1 MVMTLN
7 TPKAQSTKEII
18 DKMYIVKVKNFCS
31 EKDIVKRIWRKATE
45 QEKIFAIDTFDK
57 GLLSKI
63 YKELLKLNNEKTNSP
78 IKKWA
83 KDFTG
88 TSSKKIYTWQQIS
101 TWNDGP
107 HYVSS
112 GKCKL
117 K

>member
-1 MVMTLN
+1 MTSDMVMTLN

-63 YKELLKLNNEKTNSP
+63 YKELLKLNNEKKNG
-78 IKKWA
+78 A
-83 KDFTG
+83 KF
-88 TSSKKIYTWQQIS
+88 
-101 TWNDGP
+101 
-107 HYVSS
+107 
-112 GKCKL
+112 
-117 K
+117 